1 MGQRSDL
8 DVDLEPD
15 KDGSSEEDDAGNT
28 VDENDESDEHETSVR
43 REEAS
48 SEDES
53 SEEDVPIVPKK
64 KGPAWTD
71 PDDPALEVSLAG
83 DKRRRKLRDAISED
97 VVGGRE
103 YERRLRRQFEKINP
117 TPDWASAAR
126 KKLHPS
132 KTKRRRPSTSG
143 SESDEEDV
151 LPDVLADAK
160 GILREGRKASTLPQ
174 GRLDIERLRDANL
187 AARSEGEVKTVQ
199 FHPSPEVPVL
209 MVAST
214 DRRLRLFNVR
224 FLSRLSLLTAY
235 TVFLD
240 QWTHKSTSAD
250 RPYTGTPHHECHVP
264 SWRIF
269 YPAHR
274 ASPFLLHIRPHVWH
288 CSALAPRFM
297 GDDLHQK

>member
-1 MGQRSDL
+1 MESGAD
-8 DVDLEPD
+8 E
-15 KDGSSEEDDAGNT
+15 DGSGGEDDLKNTEDGEEDESEDEISEEQGEASEEDAT
-28 VDENDESDEHETSVR
+28 T
-43 REEAS
+43 A
-48 SEDES
+48 
-53 SEEDVPIVPKK
+53 PKK

-83 DKRRRKLRDAISED
+83 DKRKRKLRDAISED

-132 KTKRRRPSTSG
+132 KAKRRRPSASSS
-143 SESDEEDV
+143 SEEDEEDV
-151 LPDVLADAK
+151 LPDILADAQ
-160 GILREGRKASTLPQ
+160 GVLREGRKAGTLPQ

-187 AARSEGEVKTVQ
+187 AARSEGEVKVVQ

-224 FLSRLSLLTAY
+224 SSSG
-235 TVFLD
+235 V
-240 QWTHKSTSAD
+240 
-250 RPYTGTPHHECHVP
+250 C
-264 SWRIF
+264 
-269 YPAHR
+269 
-274 ASPFLLHIRPHVWH
+274 LHITYPI
-288 CSALAPRFM
+288 
-297 GDDLHQK
+297 

>member
-1 MGQRSDL
+1 MGQRQDPGVESGQD
-8 DVDLEPD
+8 E
-15 KDGSSEEDDAGNT
+15 DGSGGEDNVENTEDGEED
-28 VDENDESDEHETSVR
+28 E
-43 REEAS
+43 
-48 SEDES
+48 SEDENS
-53 SEEDVPIVPKK
+53 EKEGEASEEEDATTAPKK

-83 DKRRRKLRDAISED
+83 DRRRRKLRDAISED

-132 KTKRRRPSTSG
+132 KAKRSRPLASSS

-160 GILREGRKASTLPQ
+160 GILREGRKAGTLPQ

-187 AARSEGEVKTVQ
+187 AARSEGEVKVVQ

-209 MVAST
+209 IVAST

-224 FLSRLSLLTAY
+224 
-235 TVFLD
+235 
-240 QWTHKSTSAD
+240 
-250 RPYTGTPHHECHVP
+250 P
-264 SWRIF
+264 SSGF
-269 YPAHR
+269 C
-274 ASPFLLHIRPHVWH
+274 LHITYTI
-288 CSALAPRFM
+288 
-297 GDDLHQK
+297 